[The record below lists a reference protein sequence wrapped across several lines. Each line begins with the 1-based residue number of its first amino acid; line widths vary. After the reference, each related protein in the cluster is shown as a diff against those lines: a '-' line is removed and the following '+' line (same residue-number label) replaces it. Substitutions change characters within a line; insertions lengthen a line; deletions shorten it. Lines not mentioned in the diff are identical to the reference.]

1 MKFVLFATAAS
12 AHVQLGPRPEWL
24 VGQMEDSPLKESL
37 MGCLADPD
45 QTYEP
50 TIMAIGHRGAA
61 LMFPEHSAESYRA
74 AATTGAGIVECD
86 VAVTS
91 DGELVCRHSQCDLH
105 TTTNI
110 LTTPLAAKCTTPFS
124 PFDAATGAR
133 ASAKC
138 CTTDITLADFK
149 TLCAKMDASV
159 STALTAAAYQG
170 GTAPFRTDL
179 YAQCGEPVSH
189 AESIQIIQHAGAKFT
204 PELKTY
210 DGPYTA
216 LSYDAARAK
225 VVQEYVDA
233 GIPATDVWMQ
243 SFNLAD
249 IQYWIANYPNDFGRQ
264 AVYLDGIDCDG
275 TLAGCPQISKFPEWK
290 AAGVQYY
297 APPMQMLV
305 RADSNGEY
313 APSELALAADAA
325 GFKIITWT
333 LERSGPLSN
342 GGGWYYGTVASIT
355 KNDGDMMELLDVLVQ
370 QVGVIGVF
378 SDWPATVAFYA
389 NCMTPIDSNSWH
401 KKGNPSKGCKWVA
414 SYAAKRCAVRGN
426 DGSTARGACM
436 AACM

>member
-1 MKFVLFATAAS
+1 MAQDAKGATPTVS
-12 AHVQLGPRPEWL
+12 WVPGP
-24 VGQMEDSPLKESL
+24 EDGGGLCEGPL
-37 MGCLADPD
+37 C
-45 QTYEP
+45 
-50 TIMAIGHRGAA
+50 
-61 LMFPEHSAESYRA
+61 
-74 AATTGAGIVECD
+74 
-86 VAVTS
+86 
-91 DGELVCRHSQCDLH
+91 
-105 TTTNI
+105 
-110 LTTPLAAKCTTPFS
+110 
-124 PFDAATGAR
+124 AR

-189 AESIQIIQHAGAKFT
+189 AESIQIIKHAGAKFT
-204 PELKTY
+204 PELKTRVCCV
-210 DGPYTA
+210 DFFKN
-216 LSYDAARAK
+216 SEIQKFKK

-264 AVYLDGIDCDG
+264 ADFTWKTRLD
-275 TLAGCPQISKFPEWK
+275 
-290 AAGVQYY
+290 
-297 APPMQMLV
+297 
-305 RADSNGEY
+305 GEY

-414 SYAAKRCAVRGN
+414 SYAAKRSVQERFMQLWLPRAL
-426 DGSTARGACM
+426 AIF
-436 AACM
+436 